1 MTFYLAAFCEAL
13 SLVVFED
20 HHVAF
25 SDPVP
30 LAFAAKKLAVGFVLI
45 GRHRRQRP
53 LVGDLDGLFPS
64 R

>member
-1 MTFYLAAFCEAL
+1 MTFYLAAFCEAV

-25 SDPVP
+25 ADPAP
-30 LAFAAKKLAVGFVLI
+30 LAFAAEKLAVGFVLI

-53 LVGDLDGLFPS
+53 FVGDLDGLFPS